1 MDGHVNLRD
10 AARGE
15 CSFKD
20 PKSGKQYSLKQKVGC
35 QATYTCLIFRS
46 SIQSQYQHM
55 YTSLAMLVSTYHCC
69 EITNTMNRSHVSACW
84 LTGLGLG
91 TPSRYLARTM
101 SLYIIIIINE

>member
-20 PKSGKQYSLKQKVGC
+20 PKSGKQYSLKQKVAYHTM
-35 QATYTCLIFRS
+35 QTYLIFRS

-55 YTSLAMLVSTYHCC
+55 NTSLVMLVSTP
-69 EITNTMNRSHVSACW
+69 
-84 LTGLGLG
+84 LL
-91 TPSRYLARTM
+91 
-101 SLYIIIIINE
+101 